1 MPCAPGRF
9 PAARLTLLV
18 GLVAAAFLLALTA
31 SPARAQQSEA
41 DVFVAQ
47 AILAYE
53 DRRYDEALAF
63 LRQALTQ
70 DPDNLDALYYT
81 GLTLLALRKPAE
93 AVEPLERARRRAPN
107 DLALLYQLGV
117 AYFSLKDYDRAEE
130 PLTTVFRAQPQ
141 ADGVG
146 YYVGFIRYRKR
157 DYRAALEALRAGAS
171 ADPDIQQLSRFYAG
185 LSLAALGEREAAAAE
200 VQEAMRLQSTS
211 PLVGPAERLR
221 DTVLAPRRRDQRL
234 QIELRAGLTY
244 DTNVRVLPNPSH
256 DPIAEAT
263 REKRDNQ
270 ASWGEL
276 LSARFDYTFLRTGP
290 WEASLGY
297 QFFQLIYNDLPSFNV
312 QSHLGTLGGSYTD
325 KVAGM
330 PWQAAVSY
338 AYDYT
343 TLDEDEFLQR
353 HTVGLVG
360 VLVEGPVNLTA
371 LQLRYQHKEFSN
383 DAHIP
388 AADVRDASNWM
399 VGFLHV
405 LRFSGDRHLLR
416 VGYQFDTENAEGQNF
431 SYLGHRAILGAQ
443 YTLPW
448 AAATRLRYDFDVHFR
463 NYQHFNSIFPTNSPT
478 KKERSDV
485 EQTHV
490 VRIEQPLP
498 AGFTLAAEYQGI
510 VARSNLPIFSY
521 NRSVFSL
528 ILSWQY

>member
-1 MPCAPGRF
+1 MPRAADLRL
-9 PAARLTLLV
+9 AARLPLLV
-18 GLVAAAFLLALTA
+18 ALVAAFLLALP
-31 SPARAQQSEA
+31 SPARAQQTEA

-53 DRRYDEALAF
+53 DHRYDEALAF
-63 LRQALTQ
+63 LRQALTL

-81 GLTLLALRKPAE
+81 GLTLLAQRKPAE

-117 AYFSLKDYDRAEE
+117 AYFSLKDYERAEE

-157 DYRAALEALRAGAS
+157 DYRGALEALRAGAS
-171 ADPDIQQLSRFYAG
+171 TDLDIQQLSRFYAG
-185 LSLAALGEREAAAAE
+185 LSLAALGERDAAAAE

-211 PLVGPAERLR
+211 ALVGPAERLR

-263 REKRDNQ
+263 REKRDDQ
-270 ASWGEL
+270 ASLGEL
-276 LSARFDYTFLRTGP
+276 FSARFEYTFLRTGP

-343 TLDEDEFLQR
+343 TLDNDEFLQR

-360 VLVEGPVNLTA
+360 ALVEGPVNLTA
-371 LQLRYQHKEFSN
+371 LQLRYQHKDFSN
-383 DAHIP
+383 EVHIP
-388 AADVRDASNWM
+388 AADVRDANNWM

-416 VGYQFDTENAEGQNF
+416 VGYQFDTEDAEGQNF

-448 AAATRLRYDFDVHFR
+448 AGTRLRYDFDVHFR

-478 KKERSDV
+478 KNVRSDV

-510 VARSNLPIFSY
+510 IARSNLPIFSY

>member
-1 MPCAPGRF
+1 MPAPADTRVASRLVSLVLM
-9 PAARLTLLV
+9 AAC
-18 GLVAAAFLLALTA
+18 LVALAS

-63 LRQALTQ
+63 LRQALAE
-70 DPDNLDALYYT
+70 DPDNLEALYYS
-81 GLTLLALRKPAE
+81 GLTLLAQRKPAE
-93 AVEPLERARRRAPN
+93 ALEPLERARRRAPG

-117 AYFSLKDYDRAEE
+117 AHFLLMDYDRAEE

-157 DYRAALEALRAGAS
+157 DYRGALAALRAGAS

-185 LSLAALGEREAAAAE
+185 LALAALGERDAAAAE
-200 VQEAMRLQSTS
+200 VQEALRLQSTS
-211 PLVGPAERLR
+211 VLAGPAERLR
-221 DTVLAPRRRDQRL
+221 DTMLAPRRPDQRL
-234 QIELRAGLTY
+234 QIELRAGFLY
-244 DTNVRVLPNPSH
+244 DTNVLVLPNPSH
-256 DPIAEAT
+256 DPIAEAV
-263 REKRDNQ
+263 REKRDDQ
-270 ASWGEL
+270 ASPGEL
-276 LSARFDYTFLRTGP
+276 FSARFDYTFLRTGP
-290 WEASLGY
+290 WEASVGY
-297 QFFQLIYNDLPSFNV
+297 QFFQIIYNDLPSFNV
-312 QSHLGTLGGSYTD
+312 QSHLGTVGGSYSG
-325 KVAGM
+325 KVADM
-330 PWQAAVSY
+330 PWQAGMTY

-343 TLDEDEFLQR
+343 TLGGDEFLQR

-360 VLVEGPVNLTA
+360 TLVEGPVNLTA
-371 LQLRYQHKEFSN
+371 LQLRYQNKNFAN
-383 DAHIP
+383 DPRIL
-388 AADVRDASNWM
+388 AADVRDANNWT

-405 LRFSGDRHLLR
+405 LRFAGDRHLLR
-416 VGYQFDTENAEGQNF
+416 VGYQFDSENAVGQNF
-431 SYLGHRAILGAQ
+431 SYLGNRAIVGAQ

-448 AAATRLRYDFDVHFR
+448 AGTRLRYDFDVHFR
-463 NYQHFNSIFPTNSPT
+463 NYQHFSSIFPVNSPT

-510 VARSNLPIFSY
+510 IARSTLPIFSY

>member
-1 MPCAPGRF
+1 MPLTR
-9 PAARLTLLV
+9 ARRPRRSPLPIA
-18 GLVAAAFLLALTA
+18 LVAAACLLALWV

-63 LRQALTQ
+63 LRQALAQ

-81 GLTLLALRKPAE
+81 GLTLLAQRKPGE
-93 AVEPLERARRRAPN
+93 AVEPLERARRRAPD

-117 AYFSLKDYDRAEE
+117 AYFSLRDYDRAEE
-130 PLTTVFRAQPQ
+130 PLSTVFRAQPT

-146 YYVGFIRYRKR
+146 YYVGFMRYRKR
-157 DYRAALEALRAGAS
+157 DYRGALEALRAGTS
-171 ADPDIQQLSRFYAG
+171 TDPDIQQLSRFYAG
-185 LSLAALGEREAAAAE
+185 LSLAALGERDAAAAE
-200 VQEAMRLQSTS
+200 VQEALRMQSTS
-211 PLVGPAERLR
+211 VLAGPAERLR

-234 QIELRAGLTY
+234 NVELRAGVTY
-244 DTNVRVLPNPSH
+244 DTNVMVLPNPSH
-256 DPIAEAT
+256 DPIAEGA
-263 REKRDNQ
+263 REKRDDQ
-270 ASWGEL
+270 ASLGEL
-276 LSARFDYTFLRTGP
+276 FSARFEYTFLRSGP
-290 WEASLGY
+290 WEASIGY
-297 QFFQLIYNDLPSFNV
+297 QYFAIIYNDLPSFNV
-312 QSHLGTLGGSYTD
+312 QSHLGTVGGSYTS

-343 TLDEDEFLQR
+343 ILDDDEFLQR
-353 HTVGLVG
+353 HTVGLIG
-360 VLVEGPVNLTA
+360 TLVEGPVNLTA
-371 LQLRYQHKEFSN
+371 LQFRYQHKDFSG

-388 AADVRDASNWM
+388 TSDVRDANNWM
-399 VGFLHV
+399 AGFLHV
-405 LRFSGDRHLLR
+405 FRFAADRHLVR
-416 VGYQFDTENAEGQNF
+416 VGYQLDVERAEGLPFN
-431 SYLGHRAILGAQ
+431 YLGHRAIVGGQ

-448 AAATRLRYDFDVHFR
+448 WGTRLRYDFDVHFR
-463 NYQHFNSIFPTNSPT
+463 NYQHFSAIFPANSPT

-510 VARSNLPIFSY
+510 IAKSSLPIFSY

>member
-1 MPCAPGRF
+1 MPRAADLRL
-9 PAARLTLLV
+9 AARLPLLV
-18 GLVAAAFLLALTA
+18 ALVAAFLLALP
-31 SPARAQQSEA
+31 SPARAQQTEA

-53 DRRYDEALAF
+53 DHRYDEALAF
-63 LRQALTQ
+63 LRQALTL

-81 GLTLLALRKPAE
+81 GLTLLAQRKPAE

-117 AYFSLKDYDRAEE
+117 AYFSLKDYERAEE

-157 DYRAALEALRAGAS
+157 DYRGALEALRAGAS
-171 ADPDIQQLSRFYAG
+171 TDLDIQQLSRFYAG
-185 LSLAALGEREAAAAE
+185 LSLAALGERDAAAAE

-211 PLVGPAERLR
+211 ALVGPAERLR

-263 REKRDNQ
+263 REKRDDQ
-270 ASWGEL
+270 ASLGEL
-276 LSARFDYTFLRTGP
+276 FSARFEYTFLRTGP

-312 QSHLGTLGGSYTD
+312 QSHLGTLGGSYTG
-325 KVAGM
+325 KVADM

-343 TLDEDEFLQR
+343 TLDNDEFLQR

-371 LQLRYQHKEFSN
+371 LQLRYQHKDFSN
-383 DAHIP
+383 EVHIP
-388 AADVRDASNWM
+388 AADVRDANNWM

-416 VGYQFDTENAEGQNF
+416 VGYQFDTEDAEGQNF

-448 AAATRLRYDFDVHFR
+448 AGTRLRYDFDVHFR

-478 KKERSDV
+478 KNVRSDV

-510 VARSNLPIFSY
+510 IARSNLPIFSY

>member
-1 MPCAPGRF
+1 MRRAAGPRPAGRF
-9 PAARLTLLV
+9 TLV
-18 GLVAAAFLLALTA
+18 VALGTALLLALT
-31 SPARAQQSEA
+31 STARAQQSEA

-63 LRQALTQ
+63 LRQALAQ

-81 GLTLLALRKPAE
+81 GLTLFAQRKPAE
-93 AVEPLERARRRAPN
+93 AVVPLERARRRAPN

-146 YYVGFIRYRKR
+146 YYVGFMRYRKR
-157 DYRAALEALRAGAS
+157 DYRGALEALRAGAS
-171 ADPDIQQLSRFYAG
+171 DDPDIQQLSRFYAG
-185 LSLAALGEREAAAAE
+185 LSLAALGERDAAVAE
-200 VQEAMRLQSTS
+200 VQEALRIQSTS
-211 PLVGPAERLR
+211 ALAGPAERLR

-234 QIELRAGLTY
+234 QVELRAGLTY
-244 DTNVRVLPNPSH
+244 DTNVMVLPNPSH

-263 REKRDNQ
+263 RERRDEQ
-270 ASWGEL
+270 SSLGEL
-276 LSARFDYTFLRTGP
+276 FSARFEYTFLRTGP
-290 WEASLGY
+290 WEASVGY
-297 QFFQLIYNDLPSFNV
+297 QFFQLIYNDLPSFNI
-312 QSHLGTLGGSYTD
+312 QSHLGTVAGSYTG
-325 KVAGM
+325 KVGDM

-343 TLDEDEFLQR
+343 TLDNDEFLQR

-371 LQLRYQHKEFSN
+371 LQFRYQHKDFSN
-383 DAHIP
+383 KGTLLAS
-388 AADVRDASNWM
+388 DVRDANNWM
-399 VGFLHV
+399 GGVLHV
-405 LRFSGDRHLLR
+405 FRFAGDRHLVR
-416 VGYQFDTENAEGQNF
+416 VGYQLDAEYATGLPFN
-431 SYLGHRAILGAQ
+431 YLGHRAIVGGQ

-448 AAATRLRYDFDVHFR
+448 WGTRLRYDFDVHFR
-463 NYQHFNSIFPTNSPT
+463 DYQHFSAIFPTNSPT
-478 KKERSDV
+478 KKERADV

-510 VARSNLPIFSY
+510 IAKSNLPIFSY
-521 NRSVFSL
+521 NRSVLSL

>member
-1 MPCAPGRF
+1 MPRAADLRL
-9 PAARLTLLV
+9 AARLPLLV
-18 GLVAAAFLLALTA
+18 ALVAAFLLALP
-31 SPARAQQSEA
+31 SPARAQQTEA

-53 DRRYDEALAF
+53 DHRYDEALAF
-63 LRQALTQ
+63 LRQALTL

-81 GLTLLALRKPAE
+81 GLTLLAQRKPAE

-117 AYFSLKDYDRAEE
+117 AYFSLKDYERAEE

-157 DYRAALEALRAGAS
+157 DYRGALEALRAGAS
-171 ADPDIQQLSRFYAG
+171 TDLDIQQLSRFYAG
-185 LSLAALGEREAAAAE
+185 LSLAALGERDAAAAE

-211 PLVGPAERLR
+211 ALVGPAERLR

-263 REKRDNQ
+263 REKRDDQ
-270 ASWGEL
+270 ASLGEL
-276 LSARFDYTFLRTGP
+276 FSARFEYTFLRTGP

-343 TLDEDEFLQR
+343 TLDNDEFLQR

-371 LQLRYQHKEFSN
+371 LQLRYQHKDFSN
-383 DAHIP
+383 EVHIP
-388 AADVRDASNWM
+388 AADVRDANNWM

-416 VGYQFDTENAEGQNF
+416 VGYQFDTEDAEGQNF

-448 AAATRLRYDFDVHFR
+448 AGTRLRYDFDVHFR

-478 KKERSDV
+478 KNVRSDV

-510 VARSNLPIFSY
+510 IARSNLPIFSY